1 MTTASAKKPVMLCV
15 DDEQS
20 ILNALKRLFFPIG
33 LDIELATN
41 GQDALKILEAK
52 QVHLIISDMRMP
64 EMNGAEFLAKAL
76 EIQPDAYRILMTGY
90 SDMASTIAAI
100 NDGRIHRYVQKPWNN
115 KDLLNTVKDGLKLF
129 HLEQANKRMQ
139 QQISQQNKELKEL
152 NHSLEEMVHQRT
164 AQLKKTLAQLR
175 ASMARSEQE
184 KQNNLD
190 ILYNVISIHPLISAG
205 FAVNVSNLAK
215 AMAEKMQLPAKDI
228 ENVALTSLLH
238 EIGMIG
244 LPADLL
250 KKPYHQLEG
259 LEKQQFMEHA
269 SHAEL
274 ILSPAPHLR
283 AVVEGICC
291 QYAHFNGT
299 GYPANL
305 KDTHIPLPARILA
318 VARDYWLLMTRRS
331 YSKVLTPKEAC
342 TMIVRASHS
351 LYDPA
356 VINAFEACY
365 QKSRDIFI
373 NSIRDGYSIDE
384 LKPGMRLRSALYNET
399 KILLLPKGCEL
410 TPALIDKLKKYQ
422 RQHHQE
428 LKIDIAPEDTA
439 ATASE
444 APAAPSEA

>member
-1 MTTASAKKPVMLCV
+1 MTAAAAKKPVMLCV

-20 ILNALKRLFFPIG
+20 ILKALKRLFFPVG

-41 GQDALKILEAK
+41 GQDAIRILESK

-299 GYPANL
+299 GYPAEL

-410 TPALIDKLKKYQ
+410 TPVLIDKLKKYQ

-428 LKIDIAPEDTA
+428 LKIDIAPAETA